1 MVLPR
6 QHLPLSCIDIHAS
19 NIDLSSHQFY
29 EAHVKILDLE
39 SRMGSVPVVL
49 LARKE
54 SSRAVY
60 ALERQENGLY
70 VVFRLGSWINLE
82 ELAKDA
88 SAVCLERLRPPVKLE
103 PHGQPASS
111 ATTTPQLHKDQKM
124 KRAAIEAIQ
133 SLVRKRPRSQ
143 SVSTMT
149 ESERL
154 DGKSDAATPL
164 ETKLPSPVLM
174 KEDLA
179 AIPTDNAKQVVPSA
193 SINPQEPPPQQTAD
207 EIFDALRAQY
217 FDTLYK
223 SMVRTL
229 NFRPSSIANVSRARS
244 PTLPK
249 DHSPGRVLLSTL
261 ISSPAWIWGT

>member
-1 MVLPR
+1 
-6 QHLPLSCIDIHAS
+6 
-19 NIDLSSHQFY
+19 
-29 EAHVKILDLE
+29 
-39 SRMGSVPVVL
+39 MGSVPVVL

-70 VVFRLGSWINLE
+70 VVFRLGSWVDME

-88 SAVCLERLRPPVKLE
+88 SAVCRERLRPPAKLE
-103 PHGQPASS
+103 SQAQATSS
-111 ATTTPQLHKDQKM
+111 AITTPQLHKEQKM

-143 SVSTMT
+143 SVSTLAD
-149 ESERL
+149 SERH
-154 DGKSDAATPL
+154 DGKSDATVPT
-164 ETKLPSPVLM
+164 ETKLPSPALM
-174 KEDLA
+174 KEELA
-179 AIPTDNAKQVVPSA
+179 TIPTDNAKQTVPSA

-207 EIFDALRAQY
+207 QIFDALRAQY
-217 FDTLYK
+217 ADALYK

-229 NFRPSSIANVSRARS
+229 RVQRWPISNLSRAPS

-249 DHSPGRVLLSTL
+249 DRSRGLVLLSTL
-261 ISSPAWIWGT
+261 ISSLVWTWAT